1 MCWTSRGGGRW
12 RRDEWSVLQATDLL
26 KAGKREH
33 PLALWPSTSLT
44 NGVYRPSTF
53 PCDGQHLEQLQLLKD
68 LQLDGQ
74 DLRLRICSL
83 PRAHHYT
90 RRSSGLKSRQDTTP
104 DSSQNLQIPKTTH
117 ANTQYLQD
125 GTQAKTG
132 LRVFKTLHRYR
143 QAYRKRTL
151 ARWSRARLLWIPRFE
166 TEAPN
171 IDQAILAGTHG
182 MALAP
187 KRCPD
192 TDHVCGLNT
201 RKPINLI
208 EATELRPR

>member
-1 MCWTSRGGGRW
+1 M
-12 RRDEWSVLQATDLL
+12 LQATDLL

-44 NGVYRPSTF
+44 NGVYRPF

-117 ANTQYLQD
+117 ASTQYLQD
-125 GTQAKTG
+125 GTQVKTG
-132 LRVFKTLHRYR
+132 LRIFKTLPRRPLPTNLSKTHVGSVV
-143 QAYRKRTL
+143 AGP
-151 ARWSRARLLWIPRFE
+151 AAARLLWIPRFE

-171 IDQAILAGTHG
+171 IDQAILVGTHG

>member
-1 MCWTSRGGGRW
+1 MRRATPGATAIAERSATRWPRPAPAYLFTSPCPSLHAAKLRT
-12 RRDEWSVLQATDLL
+12 EIAT
-26 KAGKREH
+26 R
-33 PLALWPSTSLT
+33 
-44 NGVYRPSTF
+44 
-53 PCDGQHLEQLQLLKD
+53 
-68 LQLDGQ
+68 
-74 DLRLRICSL
+74 
-83 PRAHHYT
+83 HY
-90 RRSSGLKSRQDTTP
+90 SRQLSESSDTQDYSRQLSVSP
-104 DSSQNLQIPKTTH
+104 RRYSSQDR
-117 ANTQYLQD
+117 TQNSRHYPD
-125 GTQAKTG
+125 D
-132 LRVFKTLHRYR
+132 RYR
-143 QAYRKRTL
+143 QVYRKRTL

-171 IDQAILAGTHG
+171 IDQAILVGTHG

>member
-117 ANTQYLQD
+117 ASTQYLQD
-125 GTQAKTG
+125 GTQVKTG
-132 LRVFKTLHRYR
+132 LRIFKTL
-143 QAYRKRTL
+143 
-151 ARWSRARLLWIPRFE
+151 PRRPLP
-166 TEAPN
+166 TS
-171 IDQAILAGTHG
+171 LSKTHVGSVVAGPA
-182 MALAP
+182 AL
-187 KRCPD
+187 D
-192 TDHVCGLNT
+192 T
-201 RKPINLI
+201 
-208 EATELRPR
+208 ALRD